1 MTAYAPSSHEKDLS
15 KYARS
20 LQQLAAG
27 RSNGIGTLTLAVSA
41 TTTTVV
47 DHNCASDSG
56 VFLCPTTA
64 DAAAAMATTYLTT
77 VKNGSFTFTHANNT
91 QADRTFIYAIIG

>member
-41 TTTTVV
+41 TTT
-47 DHNCASDSG
+47 ASDSG